1 MLKILIE
8 STHGKK
14 ENEILFESEYLN
26 KVIHLKQNE
35 YFLFDFLENNDFDS
49 ENRFNKV
56 TLSFDDMQI
65 EFPLQDSSDVIWVNY
80 KVNSKNIVL
89 RSFFNTTKDKL
100 SELKDS
106 IYNSLIE
113 LKKLPTETEEQIL
126 DKINQIFEN
135 LTKLNCRY
143 VSIDL
148 SDFINNDNAT
158 AIKKALVSKT
168 NLSFPIFIKDKE
180 NVKEIDKTNNKSSS
194 KKDEIPQ
201 IKESNNELESEDNYY
216 FIVVGAEKDEEKD
229 SSKSQNTKGENA
241 KLFAR
246 HVFQS
251 AKKNWSS
258 ILLILFSSFLMVLF
272 SSLIIYSFKNNELL
286 DSVLILIIS
295 IVFFGISGF
304 IYISCF
310 DFLLTK
316 SNDNKKRILTVLVIV
331 EPILILAAGI
341 GYLCLYLFYLS
352 NFLVSKEQFNF
363 VDIYPSFIFL
373 AVMMLLPLVAKP
385 MNILFAKIAK
395 LFSKKKN

>member
-1 MLKILIE
+1 MLKILIK
-8 STHGKK
+8 SAHNKT
-14 ENEILFESEYLN
+14 ENETLFESEYLN
-26 KVIHLKQNE
+26 KVIYLKQNE
-35 YFLFDFLENNDFDS
+35 YFLFNFLENNDFED
-49 ENRFNKV
+49 EDRFNKV
-56 TLSFDDMQI
+56 ILSFDDLQI
-65 EFPLQDSSDVIWVNY
+65 DFPLQDSSDVVWVNY

-113 LKKLPTETEEQIL
+113 LKKLPTKTDEQVL
-126 DKINQIFEN
+126 EKINQIFDN

-143 VSIDL
+143 VTIDFT
-148 SDFINNDNAT
+148 DFINNDNAMV
-158 AIKKALVSKT
+158 IKKALKLST
-168 NLSFPIFIKDKE
+168 NPPFPIFIKDKE
-180 NVKEIDKTNNKSSS
+180 NIKKTDETNNKSLS
-194 KKDEIPQ
+194 KKDNAPQ
-201 IKESNNELESEDNYY
+201 IKETNNELESEDNYY
-216 FIVVGAEKDEEKD
+216 FIVVGAEKDEKED
-229 SSKSQNTKGENA
+229 SSKSQNNKVENA
-241 KLFAR
+241 KLFAK

-286 DSVLILIIS
+286 DSILILIIS

-316 SNDNKKRILTVLVIV
+316 SSDNKKRILTVLVIV
-331 EPILILAAGI
+331 EPILILAAAI

-373 AVMMLLPLVAKP
+373 AVMMLLPLVARP